1 MKGQRALK
9 GYQHLRD
16 PPQRALKSQRVSFST
31 QNPSNC
37 AVSAASWEEGSAA
50 PVRQP
55 PAHDPVQPAYLSPAF
70 ASAICNRQ
78 PFQSRIFFRNILVI
92 RFLAVDA
99 PAQWTR
105 VIGSG
110 RACGAARSLLFLV
123 QRRGVAWGRSAR
135 KQSQGATICN
145 RQLAAS
151 EIGALWNRIPITP
164 PPRYASAGDVAFGSY
179 AHRPKPRY
187 LGFKGSKGHWRTS
200 LGSKGS
206 KGQRVF

>member
-16 PPQRALKSQRVSFST
+16 PPQRALKSQRVSFSP

-110 RACGAARSLLFLV
+110 RACAMGEPLGPSGPRLRNCQGSDEPLRPGARETPRESVLL
-123 QRRGVAWGRSAR
+123 RRKHAR
-135 KQSQGATICN
+135 KRCTLFN
-145 RQLAAS
+145 HAS
-151 EIGALWNRIPITP
+151 E
-164 PPRYASAGDVAFGSY
+164 SFM
-179 AHRPKPRY
+179 
-187 LGFKGSKGHWRTS
+187 
-200 LGSKGS
+200 
-206 KGQRVF
+206 